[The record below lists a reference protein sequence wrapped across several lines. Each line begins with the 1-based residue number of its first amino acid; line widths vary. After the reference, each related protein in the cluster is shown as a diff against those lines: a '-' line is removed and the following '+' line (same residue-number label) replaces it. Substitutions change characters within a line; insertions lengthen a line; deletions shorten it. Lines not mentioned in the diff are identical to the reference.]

1 MKLGV
6 IGKGIVGSAV
16 YQGLESIG
24 NTMSFFDVAY
34 QDSNIF
40 DIFDTEIVF
49 VCVPTEMTIDGDC
62 DISIVEDVVQNL
74 AEIGYRGLIA
84 IKSTITPGTT
94 LRLQNEFPSIN
105 ICCVPEFLRSD
116 SAFDDFFKNHDVLI
130 VGTNSVEHHELVV
143 ASHGSI
149 PKTSIMVNP
158 SEAEIS
164 KYFNNVHHAVQIT
177 FANITYEVCKKLGA
191 NYDNVHAAITLREC
205 INPHYLKANES
216 LRGFGGKC
224 LPKDIVAWKNL
235 INKLNLNF
243 QLIEAAINDNEKF
256 K

>member
-1 MKLGV
+1 MKVGV

-16 YQGLESIG
+16 YDGLSSIG
-24 NTMSFFDVAY
+24 NRMSFFDTSY
-34 QDSNIF
+34 QNSNIF
-40 DIFDTEIVF
+40 DVFETEIVF
-49 VCVPTEMTIDGDC
+49 VCVPTEMTDRGDC
-62 DISIVEDVVQNL
+62 DTSIVEDVVQHL

-94 LRLQNEFPSIN
+94 IRLQHEFPSIN

-116 SAFDDFFKNHDVLI
+116 NALADFTENHDVLI
-130 VGTNSVEHHELVV
+130 VGTESVEHYELVV
-143 ASHGSI
+143 SAHGTI
-149 PKTSIMVNP
+149 PKTSIRVSP

-191 NYDNVHAAITLREC
+191 NYDNVHSAITLREC
-205 INPHYLKANES
+205 INPHYLEANEN

-235 INKLNLNF
+235 IHNLGFNF
-243 QLIEAAINDNEKF
+243 EMIQAAIRDNEKF
-256 K
+256 Q